1 MFINNKDLNRLKVS
15 SDLSI
20 KDSIKILE
28 EERKGIVIVTE
39 DNNKIKGTVTDGD
52 IRRAILKG
60 LSFDESIK
68 TIMNKSPVTSSLHNE
83 AELNKLSIESNLES
97 IPIINEKNELVA
109 LYSLMP
115 SSLSYQNSSPS
126 KKYKNIAAFI
136 MAGGEG
142 KRMRPITLEK
152 PKPLVHIGKKSL
164 LQRNIDLI
172 KKANIKEIYISVNY
186 MADKIIEEIG
196 DGKNT
201 GININYIKEEKKL
214 GTGAPLGLITEH
226 SFDHI
231 LIINADIL
239 TSLSLS
245 KLISA
250 HVDSKSDASI
260 VITEKNTQI
269 PFGVIE
275 IDENEKPIKIVEKP
289 KIKHFCA
296 AGIYMLTSEVTS
308 KIDGNDFKDMPDI
321 LNELIKMDKVVN
333 VFPLFPSIESWSDIG
348 TKEALDEANKFQ

>member
-1 MFINNKDLNRLKVS
+1 MFIKNENLNRLKIR

-39 DNNKIKGTVTDGD
+39 GRNRIIGTVTDGD

-60 LSFDESIK
+60 LSFDESVK
-68 TIMNKSPVTSSLHNE
+68 TIMNKSPVTSSTHDE
-83 AELNKLSIESNLES
+83 AELNQLSIESNLEN
-97 IPIINEKNELVA
+97 IPIVNERNELVS
-109 LYSLMP
+109 LYSLM
-115 SSLSYQNSSPS
+115 LSPLSNVNSSPS

-152 PKPLVHIGKKSL
+152 PKPLVHIGEKSL

-172 KKANIKEIYISVNY
+172 KEANIKDIYISVNY
-186 MADKIIEEIG
+186 MAEKIIAEIG
-196 DGKNT
+196 DGKNI

-214 GTGAPLGLITEH
+214 GTGAPLGLIPEH

-250 HVDSKSDASI
+250 HIDSKSDASI

-275 IDENEKPIKIVEKP
+275 IDENEKPIKILEKP

-308 KIDGNDFKDMPDI
+308 KIDANDFMDMPDL

-348 TKEALDEANKFQ
+348 TKEALDEANKSQ